1 MQLSVSGVPNTTPLS
16 VNVLEEMRVTGRPLK
31 EITLVPSKQES
42 IISNEQGNKG
52 EMMIIT
58 D

>member
-31 EITLVPSKQES
+31 EITLVPSDRKVS
-42 IISNEQGNKG
+42 SVMSRVTRVK
-52 EMMIIT
+52 
-58 D
+58 